1 MGATLSQERATST
14 GRCASRSATLHYE
27 GMNIALEK
35 AGAIEKRT
43 SRVSHPQNQGV
54 APEDVTPGT
63 KADTDR

>member
-1 MGATLSQERATST
+1 
-14 GRCASRSATLHYE
+14 
-27 GMNIALEK
+27 MNIALEK

-43 SRVSHPQNQGV
+43 SRVSHPQNQAV